1 MCQCVRER
9 KRERIREY
17 VSKRERERECAI
29 GDRGESLRESVCVDV
44 VVSGEV
50 VATRWYRQRA
60 KRLPLVPHL
69 LVWVPK

>member
-17 VSKRERERECAI
+17 VSKRERKRVCDRRQRRENEREC
-29 GDRGESLRESVCVDV
+29 VCVDV